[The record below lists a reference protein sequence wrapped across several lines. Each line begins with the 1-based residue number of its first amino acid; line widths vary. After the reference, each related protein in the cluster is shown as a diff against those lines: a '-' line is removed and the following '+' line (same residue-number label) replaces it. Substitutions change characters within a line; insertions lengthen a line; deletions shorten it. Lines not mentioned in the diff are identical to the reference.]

1 MDKAD
6 EELRD
11 TIRKLWPFQD
21 MKQINLA
28 LPQHNGY
35 KFLKSS
41 IFFLTFQIFF
51 T

>member
-21 MKQINLA
+21 IKQINLA
-28 LPQHNGY
+28 LPQQNGFHFRI
-35 KFLKSS
+35 KFFF
-41 IFFLTFQIFF
+41 IFPIFF

>member
-21 MKQINLA
+21 IKQINLA
-28 LPQHNGY
+28 LPQHNGFNFRIIY
-35 KFLKSS
+35 LF
-41 IFFLTFQIFF
+41 IVQFF
-51 T
+51 